1 MTDRYTPYSI
11 SATSEIPSY
20 VFSDDRE
27 FIANCA
33 FKLPSRFRS
42 KALTRYYKIA
52 KVNGR
57 TPANQFFS
65 RISDLSS
72 QANCMAGIISDGD
85 IVIKAKQISQKL
97 FIAFPLHGY
106 QAALNIAHI
115 YLRAALLPDIV
126 KLETEDR
133 VAKRLVDESWWR
145 RALRSQRKQAIESIA
160 RDVNLV
166 NRYAGLYVTDESIKL
181 RESQKA
187 RNRTM
192 LEECVAVNELGQEY
206 TLAELSELSVSNPTI
221 RRSELMVRLSGFET
235 WAKKSAHIGELWTVT
250 CPSRMHASHS
260 KSGNMNIKYDGTT
273 PKQAQA
279 YLAKI
284 WTRVRAKFQRE
295 GISVYGMRVV
305 EPNHDGTPHWHF
317 AVFMEERHR
326 YRAREI
332 YRSYAL
338 AVDGDEKGAKER
350 RFDTKAVDW
359 KKGTATG
366 YLAKYISKNID
377 GFGVGDDLYGNDAT
391 SSAKRVETWASTWNI
406 RQFQQVGGPPV
417 TVWRQLRKLNASQTD
432 ETIEPVRKAA
442 DDSDWCQFLELMET
456 APVKIE
462 RIYSEKLNRYD
473 EPAGDLI
480 LGVSLQGVTYVTRLH
495 EWTIEHRPSEEHFCK
510 EIKPYENFDLMSQFS
525 NQTQRAERVL
535 EFCQ

>member
-1 MTDRYTPYSI
+1 MSVRFDPCAIPASTIPNFFHREDR
-11 SATSEIPSY
+11 A
-20 VFSDDRE
+20 
-27 FIANCA
+27 FIADCS
-33 FKLPSRFRS
+33 FKLPTRFRP

-52 KVNGR
+52 ETRGR
-57 TPANQFFS
+57 KPANEFIL
-65 RISDLSS
+65 RIADLST
-72 QANCMAGIISDGD
+72 QANCTAGMISDGD
-85 IVIKAKQISQKL
+85 IVIKAKRMSQTLVKTCQRY
-97 FIAFPLHGY
+97 GY
-106 QAALNIAHI
+106 QGVLDIALIHLKAKF
-115 YLRAALLPDIV
+115 LPDIK
-126 KLETEDR
+126 KLKTEER
-133 VAKRLVDESWWR
+133 IVKRLIHESWWR
-145 RALRSQRKQAIESIA
+145 RALRAQRKQVIETIA

-187 RNRTM
+187 RNRAM
-192 LEECVAVNELGQEY
+192 LEECVAVNDLGQEY

-221 RRSELMVRLSGFET
+221 RRAELMVRLSGFDT
-235 WAKKSAHIGELWTVT
+235 WAKKSGHIGELWTVT
-250 CPSRMHASHS
+250 CPSKMHASHS
-260 KSGNMNIKYDGTT
+260 KSGKMNAKYDGTT
-273 PKQAQA
+273 PKEAQA

-295 GISVYGMRVV
+295 GIEIYGMRVV

-317 AVFMEERHR
+317 AVFMEEKHR

-332 YRSYAL
+332 YWSYAL

-350 RFDTKAVDW
+350 RFDAKKLDW
-359 KKGTATG
+359 KRGTAAG

-442 DDSDWCQFLELMET
+442 DESDWCQFLELMET

-473 EPAGDLI
+473 EPIGDLI

-495 EWTIEHRPSEEHFCK
+495 EWTIEYRPSEEQVCK
-510 EIKPYENFDLMSQFS
+510 EIKPYENFDLMSKFS
-525 NQTQRAERVL
+525 NRTQRAERVL
-535 EFCQ
+535 EYCQ